1 MAGKRKK
8 IGSWGGK
15 RTGAGRQRENPFSLR
30 RLIATKYFEQM
41 REDGSR
47 PHREAVIRKLAI
59 EHTKTPRMIERCIA
73 EFLPDLRREHDLWT
87 YAIKG
92 MNQILPLP
100 SGRLRKL
107 KPGVYIDPTYKDL
120 RLVVGDS
127 GDRKW
132 IFRYVLGTTM
142 FKDIQLG
149 DSKMSHDE
157 ARRSAR
163 EQRRILASGK
173 DPAKS

>member
-1 MAGKRKK
+1 
-8 IGSWGGK
+8 
-15 RTGAGRQRENPFSLR
+15 
-30 RLIATKYFEQM
+30 
-41 REDGSR
+41 
-47 PHREAVIRKLAI
+47 
-59 EHTKTPRMIERCIA
+59 
-73 EFLPDLRREHDLWT
+73 
-87 YAIKG
+87 